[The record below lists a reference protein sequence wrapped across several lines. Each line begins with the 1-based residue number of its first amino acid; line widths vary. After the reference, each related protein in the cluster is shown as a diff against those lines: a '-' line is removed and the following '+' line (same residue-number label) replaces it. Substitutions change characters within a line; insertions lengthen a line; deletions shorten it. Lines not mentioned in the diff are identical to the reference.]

1 MVTDPI
7 ADLLIRLANG
17 ARRRHEAV
25 YVPASNL
32 KRQVLEI
39 LQREGYIL
47 GVDDELSK
55 DGHRTFKVGLRYVN
69 QEQPMITGT
78 RRISKPGRRVYVGRG
93 DIPKVRNGIGLAII
107 STSKGLMTDSESRR
121 AGMGGEVLCSVW

>member
-1 MVTDPI
+1 MTTDPI

-25 YVPASNL
+25 HVPASRL
-32 KRQVLEI
+32 KRQMLDI
-39 LQREGYIL
+39 LKREGYIL
-47 GVDDELSK
+47 GVEDVSK
-55 DGHRTFKVGLRYVN
+55 DGHPAFKVELRYVN
-69 QEQPMITGT
+69 DDQPMITGAK
-78 RRISKPGRRVYVGRG
+78 RISKPGRRVYVGTS

-121 AGMGGEVLCSVW
+121 AGMGGELLCSVW

>member
-25 YVPASNL
+25 HVPASRL

-47 GVDDELSK
+47 GMEEVSK
-55 DGHRTFKVGLRYVN
+55 DGHPAFKVGLRYVN
-69 QEQPMITGT
+69 EDQPMITGT
-78 RRISKPGRRVYVGRG
+78 RRISKPGRRVYVGT
-93 DIPKVRNGIGLAII
+93 DAIPKVRNGIGLAII

-121 AGMGGEVLCSVW
+121 SGTGGEVLCSVW

>member
-1 MVTDPI
+1 MITDPI

-17 ARRRHEAV
+17 ARRRHETV
-25 YVPASNL
+25 HVPASKL
-32 KRQVLEI
+32 KRQILDI

-47 GVDDELSK
+47 SVEGASK
-55 DGHRTFKVGLRYVN
+55 DGHPELKVELRYVN

-78 RRISKPGRRVYVGRG
+78 KRISKSGRRVYVGTS
-93 DIPKVRNGIGLAII
+93 DIPRIRNGIGLAII

>member
-1 MVTDPI
+1 MTDPI

-17 ARRRHEAV
+17 ARRRHETV
-25 YVPASNL
+25 HVPASRL

-39 LQREGYIL
+39 LQREGYIS
-47 GVDDELSK
+47 GVETVTE
-55 DGHRTFKVGLRYVN
+55 DGHPSFKVGLRYVG

-78 RRISKPGRRVYVGRG
+78 KRISKPGRRVYVGKG
-93 DIPKVRNGIGLAII
+93 DIPRVRNGIGLAII
-107 STSKGLMTDSESRR
+107 STSKGLMTDAESRR

>member
-1 MVTDPI
+1 MTDPI

-17 ARRRHEAV
+17 ARRRHEV
-25 YVPASNL
+25 VHVPASRL
-32 KRQVLEI
+32 KRQLLEI

-47 GVDDELSK
+47 GVEDVSN
-55 DGHRTFKVGLRYVN
+55 DGHPAFKVGLRYVN
-69 QEQPMITGT
+69 EDQPMITGT
-78 RRISKPGRRVYVGRG
+78 KRISKPGRRVYVGTS

>member
-7 ADLLIRLANG
+7 ADLLVRLGNG
-17 ARRRHEAV
+17 ARRRHDTV
-25 YVPASNL
+25 RVPASKL
-32 KRQVLEI
+32 KRQMLEI

-47 GVDDELSK
+47 GIEDISE
-55 DGHRTFKVGLRYVN
+55 DGHPTFKVELRYIN
-69 QEQPMITGT
+69 QDQPMITGT
-78 RRISKPGRRVYVGRG
+78 RRISKPGRRVYVGTS
-93 DIPKVRNGIGLAII
+93 DIPKVRNGIGLAIL

>member
-7 ADLLIRLANG
+7 ADLLVRLGNG
-17 ARRRHEAV
+17 ARRRHDTV
-25 YVPASNL
+25 HVPASKL
-32 KRQVLEI
+32 KRQMLEI

-47 GVDDELSK
+47 GIEDISK
-55 DGHRTFKVGLRYVN
+55 DGHPTFKVELRYIN
-69 QEQPMITGT
+69 QDQPMITGT
-78 RRISKPGRRVYVGRG
+78 RRISKPGRRVYVGTS
-93 DIPKVRNGIGLAII
+93 DIPKVRIGIGLAFL

>member
-1 MVTDPI
+1 MITDPI

-25 YVPASNL
+25 HVPASRL

-47 GVDDELSK
+47 GVDEISE

-78 RRISKPGRRVYVGRG
+78 RRISKPGRRVYVGKA
-93 DIPKVRNGIGLAII
+93 DIPRVRNGIGLAII

-121 AGMGGEVLCSVW
+121 AGIGGEVLCSVW

>member
-1 MVTDPI
+1 MITDPI
-7 ADLLIRLANG
+7 ADLLTRLTNG

-25 YVPASNL
+25 HVPASRL
-32 KRQVLEI
+32 KRQMLDI

-47 GVDDELSK
+47 GVEEVSK

-69 QEQPMITGT
+69 EDQPMITGT
-78 RRISKPGRRVYVGRG
+78 KRISKPGRRVYVGTN
-93 DIPKVRNGIGLAII
+93 DIPKIRNGIGLAIL

-121 AGMGGEVLCSVW
+121 AGTGGEVLCSVW

>member
-1 MVTDPI
+1 MMTDPI

-17 ARRRHEAV
+17 ARRRHEV
-25 YVPASNL
+25 VHVPASRL
-32 KRQVLEI
+32 KRQLLEI

-47 GVDDELSK
+47 GVEDVSN
-55 DGHRTFKVGLRYVN
+55 DGHPAFKVGLRYVN
-69 QEQPMITGT
+69 EDQPMITGT
-78 RRISKPGRRVYVGRG
+78 KRISKPGRRVYVGTS

>member
-1 MVTDPI
+1 MTTDPI

-17 ARRRHEAV
+17 ARRRHETV
-25 YVPASNL
+25 HVPASRL
-32 KRQVLEI
+32 KRQMLDI
-39 LQREGYIL
+39 LRREGYIL
-47 GVDDELSK
+47 GVEDVSK
-55 DGHRTFKVGLRYVN
+55 DGHPAFKVELRYVN
-69 QEQPMITGT
+69 EDQPMITGT
-78 RRISKPGRRVYVGRG
+78 RRISKPGRRVYVGTS